1 MMDFGNLPSESAL
14 KKLDDFLLT
23 RSYISG
29 FQPTQADVS
38 TYIAVGKLPSS
49 SFCNVGRWYRH
60 IDSFGA
66 ERKQFPAPGKGDH
79 PEAKVAVDKCASSA
93 ADNEDDLFGSD
104 DDDEEYE
111 KLRSERQAAYEA
123 KKANKTVPVAKSTI
137 VLDVKPWDDET
148 DMADIEKAVRSIQAD
163 GLLWGAS
170 KLVPLAYG
178 IKKLQIGCVVEDDK
192 VGTDMLEEE
201 IMKFD
206 DLVQS
211 VDIAAFNKL

>member
-1 MMDFGNLPSESAL
+1 MIDFGDLKTASSL
-14 KKLDDFLLT
+14 KKLDDYLLT

-38 TYIAVGKLPSS
+38 TFIALEKSS
-49 SFCNVGRWYRH
+49 LSDFGNISRWYRH

-66 ERKQFPAPGKGDH
+66 ERKKFPAAQESAN
-79 PEAKVAVDKCASSA
+79 PEPAKCTQPAAS
-93 ADNEDDLFGSD
+93 DEFDLFVS

-123 KKANKTVPVAKSTI
+123 KKATKNIPVAKSTVI
-137 VLDVKPWDDET
+137 FDVKPWGDDT
-148 DMADIEKAVRSIQAD
+148 DMAEMEKAVRSIQTD

-170 KLVPLAYG
+170 KLIPLAYG
-178 IKKLQIGCVVEDDK
+178 IKKLQIACVIEDDK
-192 VGTDMLEEE
+192 VSTDMLEEE
-201 IMKFD
+201 ITKFED
-206 DLVQS
+206 FVQS